1 MRSKLK
7 TLFTRNIGVKL
18 LSIVLAFFIW
28 IIIMSVSDPQVT
40 KRIDGIPI
48 EQLHKDDFNNLEENK
63 DLSITVLTTGT
74 ISIKVNGNRS
84 VVESLGPNDFN
95 AYADFNDFVG
105 INAIPIKV
113 VPKNKNLVDTL
124 EITYQSQ
131 TELQVKLVKSDTEMF
146 NVEVKTIGVPD
157 DRYANVVS
165 RSSYLLSVTGPK
177 EIIDTVDKLVAEVDV
192 SKMSGTTTYAELVPV
207 DKNGEKLE
215 DYSSLELS
223 QSTILVEIALLKV
236 KEVPIRVDTS
246 ETEVVNGFGVYK
258 VESAP
263 STIRIAADDNTL
275 RDIDEIRIPY
285 VSETPLIKGIRPTSV
300 DFDVKKYLK
309 DGVYL
314 KSSNATVS
322 ASITVEPL
330 GEKVYYVDRSMI
342 EFRNLPEG
350 YAIADAVDGEEF
362 EIKVTGFKSVTD
374 LVTGIEDLHP
384 YVDLRKVMK
393 TGTQTFRIRFGT
405 DLEVDT
411 ESEMNLTI
419 VDRSDD

>member
-157 DRYANVVS
+157 KKCPC
-165 RSSYLLSVTGPK
+165 SS
-177 EIIDTVDKLVAEVDV
+177 
-192 SKMSGTTTYAELVPV
+192 
-207 DKNGEKLE
+207 
-215 DYSSLELS
+215 
-223 QSTILVEIALLKV
+223 
-236 KEVPIRVDTS
+236 
-246 ETEVVNGFGVYK
+246 F
-258 VESAP
+258 
-263 STIRIAADDNTL
+263 
-275 RDIDEIRIPY
+275 
-285 VSETPLIKGIRPTSV
+285 
-300 DFDVKKYLK
+300 
-309 DGVYL
+309 
-314 KSSNATVS
+314 
-322 ASITVEPL
+322 
-330 GEKVYYVDRSMI
+330 
-342 EFRNLPEG
+342 
-350 YAIADAVDGEEF
+350 
-362 EIKVTGFKSVTD
+362 
-374 LVTGIEDLHP
+374 
-384 YVDLRKVMK
+384 
-393 TGTQTFRIRFGT
+393 
-405 DLEVDT
+405 
-411 ESEMNLTI
+411 
-419 VDRSDD
+419 